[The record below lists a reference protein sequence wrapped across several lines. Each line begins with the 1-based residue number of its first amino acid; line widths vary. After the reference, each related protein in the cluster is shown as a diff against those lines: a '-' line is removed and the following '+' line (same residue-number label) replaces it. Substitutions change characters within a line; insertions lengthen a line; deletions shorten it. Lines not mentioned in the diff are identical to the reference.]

1 MPIAARV
8 CSSVSRKGGRELEPK
23 EACALR
29 PTRRAAVAIAGGIG
43 VLVGQ
48 ALTARKR
55 HYLFD
60 AAPGDMDER
69 FGDEGKRV
77 HLVVIGDSTSVGVG
91 AGSRARSYPV
101 LLARMLGRHL
111 SVRLDVLG
119 RSGVRMADVGAEL
132 APQAASMRP
141 DIVMIGVGVN
151 DAIHL
156 TPLPRFRAGLREAL
170 DTLLAAGVTVV
181 VALGPRL
188 DAPALPRPLRDL
200 VAARCRAINRSL
212 RRTAEAAGV
221 AIVDVGAAVG
231 DAFARDPGRYFCED
245 FFHPGPEGYAL
256 WARAIEEPVLRI
268 ALNV

>member
-1 MPIAARV
+1 VRT
-8 CSSVSRKGGRELEPK
+8 S
-23 EACALR
+23 
-29 PTRRAAVAIAGGIG
+29 RRAAAALAGGLG
-43 VLVGQ
+43 VLVGE
-48 ALTARKR
+48 ALIARR
-55 HYLFD
+55 RNYLFD
-60 AAPGDMDER
+60 AAPGEMDER
-69 FGDEGKRV
+69 FGDGDKHV

-101 LLARMLGRHL
+101 LLARLLGGHL
-111 SVRLDVLG
+111 SVSLDVLG
-119 RSGVRMADVGAEL
+119 RSGVRMADVTAEL

-141 DIVMIGVGVN
+141 DIVLIGVGVN

-156 TPLPRFRAGLREAL
+156 TPLPRVRAGLSEAL
-170 DTLLAAGVTVV
+170 RTLSGADVTTV

-221 AIVDVGAAVG
+221 AVVDVGASVG
-231 DAFARDPGRYFCED
+231 DAFAREPDRYFCED
-245 FFHPGPEGYAL
+245 FFHPGPEGYAM

-268 ALNV
+268 ALDV